1 MVITASYEA
10 LSNHRNLVLL
20 QAATLEDGV
29 KRWVDIVQIRG
40 LKVQSLSWKT
50 FIVLY
55 VAVGL

>member
-29 KRWVDIVQIRG
+29 KRWSTSF
-40 LKVQSLSWKT
+40 K
-50 FIVLY
+50 
-55 VAVGL
+55 